1 MQTDPTIY
9 IIAAALLSGCISFIA
24 ACVLC
29 SRRIRR
35 AEIEGWKDGV
45 RFYQSRENENRR
57 PADFRDKGVL
67 EASHRELYSEPR
79 I

>member
-1 MQTDPTIY
+1 MQTDPTVY

-35 AEIEGWKDGV
+35 AEIEGWKEGV
-45 RFYQSRENENRR
+45 RFYQARENETR
-57 PADFRDKGVL
+57 L
-67 EASHRELYSEPR
+67 
-79 I
+79 